1 MLRGKDEA
9 LCSLSV
15 DLLRFC
21 YFFATDNLIATN
33 VLAYTF
39 FLFYWEQR
47 QVHSYTLCINVCFI
61 KKYYF
66 VRISWS

>member
-1 MLRGKDEA
+1 MLRGKVEA

-21 YFFATDNLIATN
+21 YFFATDSLIATN

-39 FLFYWEQR
+39 LD
-47 QVHSYTLCINVCFI
+47 SIGNS
-61 KKYYF
+61 
-66 VRISWS
+66 VRYIAIHCVLMYALLKNIIL

>member
-1 MLRGKDEA
+1 MLRGKVEA

-21 YFFATDNLIATN
+21 YFFATDSLIATN

-39 FLFYWEQR
+39 LD
-47 QVHSYTLCINVCFI
+47 SIGNS
-61 KKYYF
+61 
-66 VRISWS
+66 VRYIAIHCMLY

>member
-39 FLFYWEQR
+39 FLD
-47 QVHSYTLCINVCFI
+47 SIGNS
-61 KKYYF
+61 
-66 VRISWS
+66 VRYIAIHWVLMYALLKNIIL